1 MAEET
6 KAPKAAAAQ
15 GSPLLEVTDL
25 CKSFPLKYGVLD
37 AVMRKERKHL
47 TAVDHV
53 SFSLNA
59 GETLGLVGESGC
71 GKSTL
76 ARTVINLYNPTGG
89 KVVFAGVDFSQLS
102 KHELRN
108 SCKDIQMIFQ
118 DPYSSLNPR
127 MTVRQVLREEL
138 LHHNM
143 CTKDEVDARIIQLL
157 ELVGLSEDQ
166 ADRLPSAFSGG
177 QRQRIGIARALAVQP
192 KLIIAD
198 EPVSALDV
206 SIQAQIINLLCD
218 LQEKLGL
225 SILFISHDLRVVRYI
240 SDRVAV
246 MYLGAMVE
254 TAPTD
259 TLYTAPAH
267 PYTKVLLA
275 AAPSMEENK
284 VDDKKAAVLGELPS
298 PINLPSGCRF
308 HPRCPY
314 AAYENPPVH
323 IVWAGGFFHGRV
335 YVGTLCEGLA
345 RKPFVRRAKHRP
357 KQGFTHKPA
366 RIARKMRR
374 LRRNLPAQACVVLGA
389 SLGGI
394 ALLIAHVHKLGD
406 NGDGELCRSL
416 GTELEA
422 NGALDALPVELG
434 ATLGKHKAV
443 HGVVL
448 ALAAHHAHVVRTL
461 ARAPHAALRVKHV
474 AAGKD
479 AHIVLGGALDVVNA
493 GKARAGQQDA
503 LSGGETLL
511 ADVGR
516 IVIHDRHTEA
526 HMLGKRGRL
535 GRSVGS
541 AEQPHV
547 NLVEERGAHPGEAG
561 ELVVVHAGAARDV
574 LHLEQVARRVLA
586 AGHDLLGVTAEEDE
600 RLAVGRTLLA
610 VLLGDFVVHIGL
622 GSLGVEHELEA
633 NPGKLTGLHGS
644 DGTLE
649 DRHVGHGDAVD
660 ERVEHGRR
668 HVLLASKGLRLE
680 AGKVLC
686 GENGR
691 LALLEGLDNGS
702 ERFLLHA
709 NILSLAKHTDA
720 VQYSRFTRRD
730 CCICNKESL
739 CAIRRQQGR
748 RMQRDV

>member
-108 SCKDIQMIFQ
+108 SCKDIQMIFR

-314 AAYENPPVH
+314 A
-323 IVWAGGFFHGRV
+323 
-335 YVGTLCEGLA
+335 
-345 RKPFVRRAKHRP
+345 
-357 KQGFTHKPA
+357 
-366 RIARKMRR
+366 
-374 LRRNLPAQACVVLGA
+374 
-389 SLGGI
+389 
-394 ALLIAHVHKLGD
+394 D
-406 NGDGELCRSL
+406 ELCR
-416 GTELEA
+416 TESPKLRC
-422 NGALDALPVELG
+422 
-434 ATLGKHKAV
+434 
-443 HGVVL
+443 L
-448 ALAAHHAHVVRTL
+448 AETPEGPHMCACHH
-461 ARAPHAALRVKHV
+461 P
-474 AAGKD
+474 
-479 AHIVLGGALDVVNA
+479 
-493 GKARAGQQDA
+493 
-503 LSGGETLL
+503 
-511 ADVGR
+511 
-516 IVIHDRHTEA
+516 
-526 HMLGKRGRL
+526 
-535 GRSVGS
+535 
-541 AEQPHV
+541 
-547 NLVEERGAHPGEAG
+547 LV
-561 ELVVVHAGAARDV
+561 
-574 LHLEQVARRVLA
+574 
-586 AGHDLLGVTAEEDE
+586 
-600 RLAVGRTLLA
+600 
-610 VLLGDFVVHIGL
+610 
-622 GSLGVEHELEA
+622 
-633 NPGKLTGLHGS
+633 
-644 DGTLE
+644 
-649 DRHVGHGDAVD
+649 
-660 ERVEHGRR
+660 
-668 HVLLASKGLRLE
+668 
-680 AGKVLC
+680 
-686 GENGR
+686 
-691 LALLEGLDNGS
+691 
-702 ERFLLHA
+702 
-709 NILSLAKHTDA
+709 
-720 VQYSRFTRRD
+720 
-730 CCICNKESL
+730 
-739 CAIRRQQGR
+739 
-748 RMQRDV
+748 

>member
-89 KVVFAGVDFSQLS
+89 KVVFAGVDFSKLS

-314 AAYENPPVH
+314 A
-323 IVWAGGFFHGRV
+323 
-335 YVGTLCEGLA
+335 
-345 RKPFVRRAKHRP
+345 
-357 KQGFTHKPA
+357 
-366 RIARKMRR
+366 
-374 LRRNLPAQACVVLGA
+374 
-389 SLGGI
+389 
-394 ALLIAHVHKLGD
+394 D
-406 NGDGELCRSL
+406 ELCR
-416 GTELEA
+416 TESPKLRC
-422 NGALDALPVELG
+422 
-434 ATLGKHKAV
+434 
-443 HGVVL
+443 L
-448 ALAAHHAHVVRTL
+448 AETPEGPHMCACHH
-461 ARAPHAALRVKHV
+461 P
-474 AAGKD
+474 
-479 AHIVLGGALDVVNA
+479 
-493 GKARAGQQDA
+493 
-503 LSGGETLL
+503 
-511 ADVGR
+511 
-516 IVIHDRHTEA
+516 
-526 HMLGKRGRL
+526 
-535 GRSVGS
+535 
-541 AEQPHV
+541 
-547 NLVEERGAHPGEAG
+547 LV
-561 ELVVVHAGAARDV
+561 
-574 LHLEQVARRVLA
+574 
-586 AGHDLLGVTAEEDE
+586 
-600 RLAVGRTLLA
+600 
-610 VLLGDFVVHIGL
+610 
-622 GSLGVEHELEA
+622 
-633 NPGKLTGLHGS
+633 
-644 DGTLE
+644 
-649 DRHVGHGDAVD
+649 
-660 ERVEHGRR
+660 
-668 HVLLASKGLRLE
+668 
-680 AGKVLC
+680 
-686 GENGR
+686 
-691 LALLEGLDNGS
+691 
-702 ERFLLHA
+702 
-709 NILSLAKHTDA
+709 
-720 VQYSRFTRRD
+720 
-730 CCICNKESL
+730 
-739 CAIRRQQGR
+739 
-748 RMQRDV
+748 

>member
-143 CTKDEVDARIIQLL
+143 CTRDEVDARIIQLL

-198 EPVSALDV
+198 EQVSALDD

-314 AAYENPPVH
+314 A
-323 IVWAGGFFHGRV
+323 
-335 YVGTLCEGLA
+335 
-345 RKPFVRRAKHRP
+345 
-357 KQGFTHKPA
+357 
-366 RIARKMRR
+366 
-374 LRRNLPAQACVVLGA
+374 
-389 SLGGI
+389 
-394 ALLIAHVHKLGD
+394 D
-406 NGDGELCRSL
+406 ELCR
-416 GTELEA
+416 TESPKLRC
-422 NGALDALPVELG
+422 
-434 ATLGKHKAV
+434 
-443 HGVVL
+443 L
-448 ALAAHHAHVVRTL
+448 AETPEGPHMCACHH
-461 ARAPHAALRVKHV
+461 P
-474 AAGKD
+474 
-479 AHIVLGGALDVVNA
+479 
-493 GKARAGQQDA
+493 
-503 LSGGETLL
+503 
-511 ADVGR
+511 
-516 IVIHDRHTEA
+516 
-526 HMLGKRGRL
+526 
-535 GRSVGS
+535 
-541 AEQPHV
+541 
-547 NLVEERGAHPGEAG
+547 LV
-561 ELVVVHAGAARDV
+561 
-574 LHLEQVARRVLA
+574 
-586 AGHDLLGVTAEEDE
+586 
-600 RLAVGRTLLA
+600 
-610 VLLGDFVVHIGL
+610 
-622 GSLGVEHELEA
+622 
-633 NPGKLTGLHGS
+633 
-644 DGTLE
+644 
-649 DRHVGHGDAVD
+649 
-660 ERVEHGRR
+660 
-668 HVLLASKGLRLE
+668 
-680 AGKVLC
+680 
-686 GENGR
+686 
-691 LALLEGLDNGS
+691 
-702 ERFLLHA
+702 
-709 NILSLAKHTDA
+709 
-720 VQYSRFTRRD
+720 
-730 CCICNKESL
+730 
-739 CAIRRQQGR
+739 
-748 RMQRDV
+748 